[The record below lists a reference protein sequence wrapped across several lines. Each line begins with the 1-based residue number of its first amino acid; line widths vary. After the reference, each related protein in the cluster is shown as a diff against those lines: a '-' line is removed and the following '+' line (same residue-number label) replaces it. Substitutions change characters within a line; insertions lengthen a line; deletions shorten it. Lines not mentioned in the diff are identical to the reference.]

1 MLLRHKDSGDY
12 EVCLSSAA
20 EEQLYRV
27 RVTPISCDDQLQR
40 SSCSAERHSLVAR
53 GSTLGEEDENDLAG
67 GSVNGFGATWLCHG
81 LSRQEMRA
89 RGTRPRSKRA
99 QQSENDALRLN
110 PVGC

>member
-40 SSCSAERHSLVAR
+40 REAHSVAR
-53 GSTLGEEDENDLAG
+53 GLDP
-67 GSVNGFGATWLCHG
+67 W
-81 LSRQEMRA
+81 
-89 RGTRPRSKRA
+89 
-99 QQSENDALRLN
+99 
-110 PVGC
+110 